1 MDIQKDRFMRNLTL
15 LFLCFIFIAC
25 ERPSLKRAENLLNF
39 SLNNSVSFLQKHEYW
54 NNFNGNGFRIEV
66 YNILDMNYIRNMS
79 EKSHLKS
86 FNYNKKY
93 DAIRN
98 SECGKFINNGAGFY
112 KTIWKGDNIETV
124 VIDTLNKKF
133 LFCYCLI

>member
-1 MDIQKDRFMRNLTL
+1 MDIQKDRFMRNITL
-15 LFLCFIFIAC
+15 LILCLIFIDC

-54 NNFNGNGFRIEV
+54 NDFNGNGFRIEV

-86 FNYNKKY
+86 FNCNKKY

-133 LFCYCLI
+133 LFCYRFI

>member
-54 NNFNGNGFRIEV
+54 NDFNGNGFRIEV
-66 YNILDMNYIRNMS
+66 YDILDMNYIKNMF

-112 KTIWKGDNIETV
+112 KTIWKVTI
-124 VIDTLNKKF
+124 
-133 LFCYCLI
+133 